1 MLKFSSRSSRNRVSV
16 GTGVLIAG
24 LLAGEATAQYEN
36 YLLPDMMPWISGNLG
51 YGHRWIIDGDEIR
64 LATAPLNAGVGHLEI
79 FDDPNDQ
86 GQSDIDVYQRLY
98 EIGGTYNDYMDVQV
112 GNFINHPSHG
122 HFHFEGYAIQQL
134 REVTEGNGIGDV
146 VASGEKISFCMI
158 NIDQFDSDL
167 YNNSTTG
174 ANGQPLYYSGCSR
187 GHTGISAGYADVYSS
202 GLSGQ
207 FIDITG
213 LSTDAQGNF
222 NGGLNGTGVYWMEV
236 TIDPDNAMIESNNHN
251 NSAYILVDLNDTTDY
266 VGNDYYRGRQ
276 LDDHADT
283 SADATWL
290 NAGEWR
296 YGEINWEADEDRYS
310 ADVVEGALYMLRYEE
325 SQIRYSDVTILDST
339 GSQVFYVELDNDSNL
354 ATQFMDDTSERTNV
368 SHTFR
373 ANATGDY
380 YVEIGETLSNFGNR
394 DGAYHLR
401 WDLVAIAGDVDQ
413 DGVVDVTD
421 LDLILATWGDSVAA
435 GTAGDFDADGTIGAG
450 DLSIL
455 TANWGSTLAD
465 YGVAAVPEPG
475 SIALLAMGGLALIR
489 RRR

>member
-36 YLLPDMMPWISGNLG
+36 YLLPDMMPWISGNLR
-51 YGHRWIIDGDEIR
+51 YGHGWIIDGDEIR

-112 GNFINHPSHG
+112 GNFINHPDHG

-134 REVTEGNGIGDV
+134 REVTAGNGIGDV
-146 VASGEKISFCMI
+146 VAAGEKISFCMI

-174 ANGQPLYYSGCSR
+174 SNGQPLYYSGCSR

-251 NSAYILVDLNDTTDY
+251 NSAYMLVDLNDTTGS
-266 VGNDYYRGRQ
+266 VGSGYERGRQ

-290 NAGEWR
+290 NDGEWR

-325 SQIRYSDVTILDST
+325 TQILYSDVTILDTT
-339 GSQVFYVELDNDSNL
+339 GTNEVFYANL
-354 ATQFMDDTSERTNV
+354 GSSDRTNIDT
-368 SHTFR
+368 TFR
-373 ANATGDY
+373 ANGTGDY
-380 YVEIGETLSNFGNR
+380 YVEIGETRSDFGNS

-475 SIALLAMGGLALIR
+475 SIALLAMGGLALLR